1 MPVTVPT
8 SKLGRFF
15 AELKRRKVYRV
26 AVVYAVVAFVIWGA
40 AEQLVPGLALPDW
53 AFRLIVLLT
62 ILGFPIALVL
72 AWALEVT
79 PEGIRRTPTLEPAAG
94 PGDEAAAE
102 PDPRSAEPQPASIA
116 VLPFTDMSPERDQEY
131 FCDGMAEELINA
143 LTKVKE
149 LRVAARTSSFQ
160 FKGKSEDV
168 CEVAKKLRVGTVLEG
183 SVRRAGD
190 RLRVT
195 AQLVSAEEGY
205 HLWSETYERQLEDVF
220 AIQDEISR
228 AIVDTLR
235 PTLLGEEEPT
245 LVSASTE
252 NPEAYDWYLRG
263 RYHWDQRYEVGLE
276 TALKYFQQAVEID
289 PEYALAYRGIAD
301 CYTILGVFGYLPPNE
316 AMPKALGAALRAL
329 ELDDGL
335 SEAHASLG
343 FVHFWNGWDW
353 ETAEKEYARAIELN
367 PNNAEVRAWYSI
379 LCVAQGRF
387 EETLEH
393 AVTARRLDPLHPFV
407 ALQLGNVKV
416 LTGDFES
423 AIRHYE
429 EIVEREPGY
438 LLALFLLSYT
448 YSLAGRHDDAVRMAE
463 RAATLAKQAPFFEG
477 ALAGFYGRAGRE
489 EEARSILAELSERT
503 ASEYVSPLF
512 LLWGYLG
519 LKEKEKALEY
529 LAKAV
534 EEQSPYLFTIHVDAQ
549 YDYLRSDPRFIELAS
564 QVGSGVVKGAGAGRG
579 FRG

>member
-1 MPVTVPT
+1 MAESRWDLRTF
-8 SKLGRFF
+8 L
-15 AELKRRKVYRV
+15 AELKRRRVFRV
-26 AVVYAVVAFVIWGA
+26 AVVYAVVAFVIWQA
-40 AEQLVPGLALPDW
+40 AEIAVPGLHLPDW
-53 AFRLIVLLT
+53 VLTLVILLT
-62 ILGFPIALVL
+62 VLGFPIALVL
-72 AWALEVT
+72 AWALEIT
-79 PEGIRRTPTLEPAAG
+79 PEGIRRNPALEPGVGPPGEEAAEPAAT
-94 PGDEAAAE
+94 A
-102 PDPRSAEPQPASIA
+102 AEPQPASIA
-116 VLPFTDMSPERDQEY
+116 VLPFTDMSPEKDQEY

-168 CEVAKKLRVGTVLEG
+168 CEIAKKLRVGSVLEG

-195 AQLVSAEEGY
+195 AQLVSAEDGY

-228 AIVDTLR
+228 SIVDTLR
-235 PTLLGEEEPT
+235 LTLLGEEGPR
-245 LVSASTE
+245 LVRASTRS
-252 NPEAYDWYLRG
+252 PEAYDWYLRG
-263 RYHWDQRYEVGLE
+263 RYYWDQRYEVGLE

-301 CYTILGVFGYLPPNE
+301 CYTILGIFGYLPPNE
-316 AMPKALGAALRAL
+316 AMPKAMGAALRAL

-353 ETAEKEYARAIELN
+353 EIAEKEYARAIELN
-367 PNNAEVRAWYSI
+367 PNNAEVRAWYAV
-379 LCVAQGRF
+379 LCDAQGRF
-387 EETLEH
+387 EEALEH

-416 LTGDFES
+416 LTGDFEN

-429 EIVEREPGY
+429 EVVEREPEY
-438 LLALFLLSYT
+438 LLAVFLLSYA
-448 YSLAGRHDDAVRMAE
+448 YSLAGRHDDAVRMGE
-463 RAATLAKQAPFFEG
+463 RALTLAKQAPFFKG
-477 ALAGFYGRAGRE
+477 ALAGRYGRAGRE
-489 EEARSILAELSERT
+489 DEARSILAELSERT
-503 ASEYVSPLF
+503 TSEYISPLF
-512 LLWGYLG
+512 LLWSYLG
-519 LKEKEKALEY
+519 LKDEEKALEY

-534 EEQSPYLFTIHVDAQ
+534 AEQSPYLALIHGDPQ
-549 YDYLRSDPRFIELAS
+549 YDFLRSDPRFIELAS
-564 QVGSGVVKGAGAGRG
+564 QVGSGVVKSASAGRETHE
-579 FRG
+579 

>member
-1 MPVTVPT
+1 MT
-8 SKLGRFF
+8 SRIGGFL
-15 AELKRRKVYRV
+15 AELKRRKVVRV
-26 AVVYAVVAFVIWGA
+26 AVVYALVGFAVIEGSQLIFDALEFPRAAWQFVV
-40 AEQLVPGLALPDW
+40 
-53 AFRLIVLLT
+53 VLTL
-62 ILGFPIALVL
+62 LGFPIALVL
-72 AWALEVT
+72 AWALELT
-79 PEGIRRTPTLEPAAG
+79 PEGIRVTPPAEPAEADAG
-94 PGDEAAAE
+94 NEAPERMAT
-102 PDPRSAEPQPASIA
+102 PVEPQPASIA
-116 VLPFTDMSPERDQEY
+116 VLPFTDMSPEKDQEY

-168 CEVAKKLRVGTVLEG
+168 CEIAKKLRVGTVLEG

-195 AQLVSAEEGY
+195 AQLVSAEDGY

-228 AIVDTLR
+228 SIVDTLR
-235 PTLLGEEEPT
+235 LTLLGEEEPR
-245 LVSASTE
+245 LVRASTRS
-252 NPEAYDWYLRG
+252 PEAYDWYLRG
-263 RYHWDQRYEVGLE
+263 RYYWDQRYEVGLE

-301 CYTILGVFGYLPPNE
+301 CYTILGIFGYLPPNE
-316 AMPKALGAALRAL
+316 AMPKAMGAALRAL

-353 ETAEKEYARAIELN
+353 EIAEKEYARAIELN
-367 PNNAEVRAWYSI
+367 PNNAEVRAWYAV
-379 LCVAQGRF
+379 LCDAQGRF
-387 EETLEH
+387 EEALEH

-407 ALQLGNVKV
+407 ALQLGNVKA

-429 EIVEREPGY
+429 EVVEREPEY
-438 LLALFLLSYT
+438 LLAVFLLSYA
-448 YSLAGRHDDAVRMAE
+448 YSLAGRHDDAMRMGE
-463 RAATLAKQAPFFEG
+463 RALTLAKQAPFFKG
-477 ALAGFYGRAGRE
+477 ALAGVYGRAGRE
-489 EEARSILAELSERT
+489 DEARSILAELNERT
-503 ASEYVSPLF
+503 TSEYISPLF

-519 LKEKEKALEY
+519 LNEKEKALEY
-529 LAKAV
+529 LTMAV
-534 EEQSPYLFTIHVDAQ
+534 AEQSPYLFSIHVDAN
-549 YDYLRSDPRFIELAS
+549 YDSLRSDPRFIELAS
-564 QVGSGVVKGAGAGRG
+564 QVGSGVVKSASAGREIHE
-579 FRG
+579 